1 MKRKIT
7 FLVVAVLC
15 LQTLLAQNKTIR
27 GTIVDSFSEPI
38 IGASAHVKGTYTG
51 TISDLN
57 GNYTLENVP
66 EDAVITFSY
75 IGMIP
80 QEIAVKGKNVINVQ
94 LKDDVQKLEEVVVIG
109 YGSAK
114 AKDLTSP
121 ITVVKGEALLS
132 TPASSPMAAMQG
144 KVAGVNVTNSGTP
157 GEGPKVAIR
166 GKGSLIP
173 SQK

>member
-57 GNYTLENVP
+57 GNYTLERRSV
-66 EDAVITFSY
+66 TFYSR
-75 IGMIP
+75 
-80 QEIAVKGKNVINVQ
+80 
-94 LKDDVQKLEEVVVIG
+94 LFT
-109 YGSAK
+109 YGCYAR
-114 AKDLTSP
+114 
-121 ITVVKGEALLS
+121 E
-132 TPASSPMAAMQG
+132 
-144 KVAGVNVTNSGTP
+144 SGRS
-157 GEGPKVAIR
+157 KR
-166 GKGSLIP
+166 N
-173 SQK
+173 Q

>member
-1 MKRKIT
+1 M
-7 FLVVAVLC
+7 V
-15 LQTLLAQNKTIR
+15 TILW
-27 GTIVDSFSEPI
+27 
-38 IGASAHVKGTYTG
+38 K
-51 TISDLN
+51 
-57 GNYTLENVP
+57 NVP

-121 ITVVKGEALLS
+121 ITVVKGGS
-132 TPASSPMAAMQG
+132 
-144 KVAGVNVTNSGTP
+144 VTFYSRLFTYGCHARESGRS
-157 GEGPKVAIR
+157 KCN
-166 GKGSLIP
+166 
-173 SQK
+173 Q

>member
-94 LKDDVQKLEEVVVIG
+94 LKDDVQKLVAPCPPRRPLRGGGQTAQDDACRRVPQDG
-109 YGSAK
+109 GR
-114 AKDLTSP
+114 
-121 ITVVKGEALLS
+121 TVH
-132 TPASSPMAAMQG
+132 
-144 KVAGVNVTNSGTP
+144 
-157 GEGPKVAIR
+157 EG
-166 GKGSLIP
+166 L
-173 SQK
+173 

>member
-66 EDAVITFSY
+66 EDAIITLYRNDTSRNCC
-75 IGMIP
+75 
-80 QEIAVKGKNVINVQ
+80 KR
-94 LKDDVQKLEEVVVIG
+94 EECNQCSI
-109 YGSAK
+109 K
-114 AKDLTSP
+114 
-121 ITVVKGEALLS
+121 
-132 TPASSPMAAMQG
+132 
-144 KVAGVNVTNSGTP
+144 
-157 GEGPKVAIR
+157 R
-166 GKGSLIP
+166 
-173 SQK
+173 

>member
-66 EDAVITFSY
+66 EDAIITLLLYRNDTSRNCC
-75 IGMIP
+75 
-80 QEIAVKGKNVINVQ
+80 KR
-94 LKDDVQKLEEVVVIG
+94 EECNQCSI
-109 YGSAK
+109 K
-114 AKDLTSP
+114 
-121 ITVVKGEALLS
+121 
-132 TPASSPMAAMQG
+132 
-144 KVAGVNVTNSGTP
+144 
-157 GEGPKVAIR
+157 R
-166 GKGSLIP
+166 
-173 SQK
+173 

>member
-66 EDAVITFSY
+66 EDAIITFSY

-80 QEIAVKGKNVINVQ
+80 QEIADKR
-94 LKDDVQKLEEVVVIG
+94 EECNQCSI
-109 YGSAK
+109 K
-114 AKDLTSP
+114 
-121 ITVVKGEALLS
+121 
-132 TPASSPMAAMQG
+132 
-144 KVAGVNVTNSGTP
+144 
-157 GEGPKVAIR
+157 R
-166 GKGSLIP
+166 
-173 SQK
+173 

>member
-66 EDAVITFSY
+66 EDAIITFSY

-94 LKDDVQKLEEVVVIG
+94 LKDECSEAGRSGRDRLR
-109 YGSAK
+109 YAK
-114 AKDLTSP
+114 ENEPDRF
-121 ITVVKGEALLS
+121 GRHYF
-132 TPASSPMAAMQG
+132 G
-144 KVAGVNVTNSGTP
+144 
-157 GEGPKVAIR
+157 R
-166 GKGSLIP
+166 
-173 SQK
+173 

>member
-66 EDAVITFSY
+66 EDAIITFSRST
-75 IGMIP
+75 
-80 QEIAVKGKNVINVQ
+80 A
-94 LKDDVQKLEEVVVIG
+94 IG
-109 YGSAK
+109 YVYSGHFP
-114 AKDLTSP
+114 LH
-121 ITVVKGEALLS
+121 
-132 TPASSPMAAMQG
+132 SSH
-144 KVAGVNVTNSGTP
+144 
-157 GEGPKVAIR
+157 R
-166 GKGSLIP
+166 
-173 SQK
+173 

>member
-66 EDAVITFSY
+66 EDAIITFSY

-94 LKDDVQKLEEVVVIG
+94 LKMMFRSWKKWL
-109 YGSAK
+109 
-114 AKDLTSP
+114 
-121 ITVVKGEALLS
+121 
-132 TPASSPMAAMQG
+132 
-144 KVAGVNVTNSGTP
+144 
-157 GEGPKVAIR
+157 
-166 GKGSLIP
+166 
-173 SQK
+173 

>member
-94 LKDDVQKLEEVVVIG
+94 LKAGRSGRDRLRFSQSQGLDFSY
-109 YGSAK
+109 YGS
-114 AKDLTSP
+114 
-121 ITVVKGEALLS
+121 
-132 TPASSPMAAMQG
+132 QG
-144 KVAGVNVTNSGTP
+144 GSVTFYSRLFTYGCHARESGRS
-157 GEGPKVAIR
+157 KCN
-166 GKGSLIP
+166 
-173 SQK
+173 Q